1 MRAGKRFWW
10 PSSLPTSTSVPIP
23 AWVTSSRASAIVFF
37 RIGERVALVTTPI
50 WARPQDP
57 LIVGRLVVNA
67 IINNDMWIY
76 PAPEYVVG
84 VAARGMAMA
93 ESMVAYSPMPEH
105 IAAGRDRYYRTPIY
119 VQEVLHR
126 RATARRFIPGI

>member
-50 WARPQDP
+50 SGAADMHAIAVADSFVALHLEADQHLLRVLRCSQRPR
-57 LIVGRLVVNA
+57 GR
-67 IINNDMWIY
+67 
-76 PAPEYVVG
+76 
-84 VAARGMAMA
+84 
-93 ESMVAYSPMPEH
+93 
-105 IAAGRDRYYRTPIY
+105 
-119 VQEVLHR
+119 
-126 RATARRFIPGI
+126 